1 MIPRFLFALEKSDS
15 IVILNY
21 SCFRVNKNYIKSSV
35 VSSSTTTTTTT
46 KKKQEKESKKWFILG
61 LRTKQIAPEK
71 RNI

>member
-15 IVILNY
+15 IAIFNY
-21 SCFRVNKNYIKSSV
+21 SGFRVSKNYIKSSV
-35 VSSSTTTTTTT
+35 VSSSKITAI